1 MTPDPC
7 PVRSLSA
14 SFFAVPIGRPGPP
27 WGFWPAGKVSLRFQG
42 GYNPDKGSWGP
53 CGKSSVGPQYH
64 KMERSTYLWPKGLR
78 SGEPVLAS
86 APRVTPASE
95 RGGISPGFQA
105 LPSSILLQISLV
117 EAGPESL
124 GFSPLGPP
132 NLESQMSSRASLG
145 FRIKGPRTERE
156 LR

>member
-7 PVRSLSA
+7 PVRIPAA
-14 SFFAVPIGRPGPP
+14 SSSAVPIGRHGPP
-27 WGFWPAGKVSLRFQG
+27 RGFWPAVKVSLQFKGRR
-42 GYNPDKGSWGP
+42 NPNKESWGP
-53 CGKSSVGPQYH
+53 CDKSSVGPQGH

-95 RGGISPGFQA
+95 RGGISPGFQVF
-105 LPSSILLQISLV
+105 PSSILLQISLV
-117 EAGPESL
+117 EAGPEGL

-145 FRIKGPRTERE
+145 FRIKGPRPEHE